1 MSRNTLSR
9 RSQALR
15 RLPPEQ
21 APHALSVHEHPQN
34 PQRELA
40 QREAVRLLD
49 VARDYAHK
57 SHSPN
62 TWRSYQ
68 SDWRIFERWCSS
80 VELPPLPASAS
91 TVAMFIAAE
100 AEQQRN
106 PSTIARRLAAI
117 RLLHQGVNPMIRVGV
132 VRVVQRAVS
141 ESHLSAGRPWS
152 LMPKR
157 AAMRD
162 SQGLGPT
169 GFVS

>member
-62 TWRSYQ
+62 TG
-68 SDWRIFERWCSS
+68 FEAQWNGKCS
-80 VELPPLPASAS
+80 
-91 TVAMFIAAE
+91 
-100 AEQQRN
+100 
-106 PSTIARRLAAI
+106 
-117 RLLHQGVNPMIRVGV
+117 
-132 VRVVQRAVS
+132 
-141 ESHLSAGRPWS
+141 
-152 LMPKR
+152 
-157 AAMRD
+157 
-162 SQGLGPT
+162 
-169 GFVS
+169 